1 VSVTAGLGRA
11 HPGGVGPG
19 VYDVHSPQVPAVA
32 EITTLLHRAADAVD
46 PGRLW
51 VNPDCGLKTRRYE
64 ETTEVLAHMV
74 AAERTGTA
82 WASSPERPGS

>member
-1 VSVTAGLGRA
+1 
-11 HPGGVGPG
+11 
-19 VYDVHSPQVPAVA
+19 VHSPQVPAVA
-32 EITTLLHRAADAVD
+32 EITTLLPRAADAVG

-64 ETTEVLAHMV
+64 ETTGALAHMV
-74 AAERTGTA
+74 AAERTVRTERTGTA